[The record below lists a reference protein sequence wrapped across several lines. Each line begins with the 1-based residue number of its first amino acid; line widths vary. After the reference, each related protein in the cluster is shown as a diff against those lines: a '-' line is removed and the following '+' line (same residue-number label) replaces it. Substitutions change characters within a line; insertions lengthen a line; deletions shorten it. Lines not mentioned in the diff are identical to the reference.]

1 MSTALR
7 EAAESQDKIKI
18 CWIEFLHSKVS
29 TTFQGIQRAHFIIV
43 GTQISGNDWMIQF
56 TLLLIDIS
64 HAQWLYKN
72 FTLHHYTK
80 GYLRQ
85 RTERDVRREVEILAN
100 TGPTDIPKE
109 SQYLLDISFRPG
121 NSTSVMD
128 ASQTGCW

>member
-1 MSTALR
+1 
-7 EAAESQDKIKI
+7 
-18 CWIEFLHSKVS
+18 
-29 TTFQGIQRAHFIIV
+29 
-43 GTQISGNDWMIQF
+43 MIQF
-56 TLLLIDIS
+56 TRLLIDIS

-85 RTERDVRREVEILAN
+85 RTERDVRREVENLAN

-109 SQYLLDISFRPG
+109 SWYLLDISFRPG

-128 ASQTGCW
+128 DSHWVLVMKAA